1 MGAFCSSVENAPEV
15 EILEMKLSEASKVE
29 DVMLKKIKHL
39 EEEKKR
45 LEETNKY
52 LSKEVMKLREEI
64 KERDVE
70 LDELLN
76 DHESVKETLDD
87 LKGLSRLT

>member
-1 MGAFCSSVENAPEV
+1 MGAFCSSVSNAPEV
-15 EILEMKLSEASKVE
+15 EILEMKLSEATKVE

-39 EEEKKR
+39 EEEKER
-45 LEETNKY
+45 LEETNSY
-52 LSKEVMKLREEI
+52 LSKQVMKLREEI
-64 KERDVE
+64 KERDIE

-87 LKGLSRLT
+87 LKGLLRLT